1 MNKIAFILRESQ
13 TARFFIPAGIMIII
27 FSVIFFNAS
36 VQNNNYIKTESTV
49 RNVVMDEEAH
59 TDANGDHVDAS
70 YTVTVKYTVD
80 GSEYEADLSGLSEY
94 KEGDK
99 MTIYYNPDDPSLITQ
114 TKSLVIPLIIIAAGL
129 AMLVGGILSAAN
141 AVKRYKRMK
150 EQEEEWGNGN

>member
-13 TARFFIPAGIMIII
+13 TARFLIPAGLMIII

-36 VQNNNYIKTESTV
+36 VQNKNYIKTESTV
-49 RNVVMDEEAH
+49 TNVVMDEEAH

-70 YTVTVKYTVD
+70 YTVTVKYTVE

-99 MTIYYNPDDPSLITQ
+99 MTLITQ
-114 TKSLVIPLIIIAAGL
+114 TKSLIIPLIMAAAGIAAFVFGL
-129 AMLVGGILSAAN
+129 ISGAN
-141 AVKRYKRMK
+141 ALKRYTKMK
-150 EQEEEWGNGN
+150 DQEKEWTNG

>member
-27 FSVIFFNAS
+27 FSAIFFNVS
-36 VQNNNYIKTESTV
+36 VQNKNYIKTESTV
-49 RNVVMDEEAH
+49 TNVVMDEEAH

-80 GSEYEADLSGLSEY
+80 GKEYEADLSGLSEY

-114 TKSLVIPLIIIAAGL
+114 TKSLIIPLIMAAAGIAAFIF
-129 AMLVGGILSAAN
+129 GIISGMGAL
-141 AVKRYKRMK
+141 KRYNKLKDQEK
-150 EQEEEWGNGN
+150 EWTNG

>member
-36 VQNNNYIKTESTV
+36 VQNKNYIKTESTV
-49 RNVVMDEEAH
+49 TNVVMDEEAH

-80 GSEYEADLSGLSEY
+80 GKEYEADLSGLSES
-94 KEGDK
+94 E
-99 MTIYYNPDDPSLITQ
+99 IHCRR
-114 TKSLVIPLIIIAAGL
+114 
-129 AMLVGGILSAAN
+129 
-141 AVKRYKRMK
+141 KRIRGRS
-150 EQEEEWGNGN
+150 QRSF